1 MAQYYAVER
10 SSEYLAHYGV
20 RGMKW
25 GVRKAI
31 DRIGGN
37 LRRSKQYMD
46 AHKKLQKKM
55 MVSQAVGGLAG
66 SAIYAARH
74 KSEFKSTKST
84 QNANLNNKRLNKVNL
99 KSGNKALALNTKLG
113 TAVVSR
119 HPMSENDRAELRA
132 TFKKS
137 TGNSR
142 SLKKKALAASRRVDE
157 AHANL
162 SLLGKHGFGKTAR
175 EYRNANI
182 AARDATNAYYDSLTK
197 KQYAKLRRKHV
208 G

>member
-10 SSEYLAHYGV
+10 SSEYLAHYGI

-37 LRRSKQYMD
+37 FHRSKQYMN
-46 AHKKLQKKM
+46 AHKKLQKNM
-55 MVSQAVGGLAG
+55 MGAQIAGGLAG

-74 KSEFKSTKST
+74 KNEFKSTRST
-84 QNANLNNKRLNKVNL
+84 QNVNLNNKKLNKVNL
-99 KSGNKALALNTKLG
+99 KSGNKALALSTRLG

-119 HPMSENDRAELRA
+119 HPMSKNDRSELRA

-137 TGNSR
+137 TGNSK
-142 SLKKKALAASRRVDE
+142 SLKKQALAASRRVDK
-157 AHANL
+157 AYANL

-197 KQYAKLRRKHV
+197 KQYAKLRRRHI

>member
-1 MAQYYAVER
+1 MAQYYAIER
-10 SSEYLAHYGV
+10 SSDYLAHYGV

-25 GVRKAI
+25 GVRKAL

-37 LRRSKQYMD
+37 FRRSKQYMD

-74 KSEFKSTKST
+74 KNEFAST
-84 QNANLNNKRLNKVNL
+84 QNANHNKKILNKVNL
-99 KSGNKALALNTKLG
+99 KSGNKALALSTRLG

-119 HPMSENDRAELRA
+119 HPISKNDLTELRS

-137 TGNSR
+137 TGNSK
-142 SLKKKALAASRRVDE
+142 SLKKQAFAASRRVDE
-157 AHANL
+157 ARANL

-175 EYRNANI
+175 EYRNANA

>member
-37 LRRSKQYMD
+37 FRRSKQYMD

-55 MVSQAVGGLAG
+55 MVPQAVGGLAG

-74 KSEFKSTKST
+74 KNEFKST
-84 QNANLNNKRLNKVNL
+84 QNTNLSNKRLNKVNL
-99 KSGNKALALNTKLG
+99 TSGNKALALSTRLG

-119 HPMSENDRAELRA
+119 HPMSKNDRTELKA

-137 TGNSR
+137 TGNSK
-142 SLKKKALAASRRVDE
+142 SLKKQALAASRRVDK
-157 AHANL
+157 AYTNL

-197 KQYAKLRRKHV
+197 KQYAKLRRRHI